1 MNRLPHVV
9 RVVALALAL
18 AGLACGAGGR
28 TSAPGPSG
36 WAPDLL
42 EEIQQRKVLRV
53 AMTLQFPPQF
63 YRDPA
68 TREPAGYDV
77 ELMRMMAKDLGAEL
91 KIEDMDFT
99 GQVPALLAGNVDLIA
114 NGLVNTPERAKT
126 LIFSEPYVPYEL
138 VLMVQR
144 DRGLTSVDALN
155 QPGRIVSM
163 LLGSVSHELAKVLL
177 PKAEL
182 RPLERQDGCM
192 LEVASKRSDA
202 CLLERYLAIPFVRN
216 NSQTTEILATDRPL
230 AIQYGCLALRPGSPR
245 LLYWVNNWLKY
256 YRASGV
262 LDAMYE
268 RIIGP
273 SLKLGPA

>member
-1 MNRLPHVV
+1 MSRFTHAV
-9 RVVALALAL
+9 RAAAFGLAVAS
-18 AGLACGAGGR
+18 LACGPGARTGG
-28 TSAPGPSG
+28 SGPSG
-36 WAPDLL
+36 EAPDLL
-42 EEIQQRKVLRV
+42 DEIQQRKVLRV

-91 KIEDMDFT
+91 QIEDMDFT

-144 DRGLTSVDALN
+144 GRGITSVDSLN
-155 QPGRIVSM
+155 RPGRVVSV
-163 LLGSVSHELAKVLL
+163 LLGSVSHELARLML

-182 RPLERQDGCM
+182 RALERQDGCM
-192 LEVASKRSDA
+192 LEVASQRADA

-216 NSQTTEILATDRPL
+216 NTQTTEILATSSPL
-230 AIQYGCLALRPGSPR
+230 ATQYGCFALRPGSPR

-273 SLKLGPA
+273 SLRL

>member
-1 MNRLPHVV
+1 MR
-9 RVVALALAL
+9 RVTTFGLGVM
-18 AGLACGAGGR
+18 AGVMLMAACGPRDTVGGQAG
-28 TSAPGPSG
+28 A
-36 WAPDLL
+36 ALDLL
-42 EEIQQRKVLRV
+42 EDIQQRKVLRV

-63 YRDPA
+63 YRDPL

-91 KIEDMDFT
+91 QIEDMDFT
-99 GQVPALLAGNVDLIA
+99 GQVPALLSGQVDLIA

-126 LIFSEPYVPYEL
+126 LIFTEPYVPYEL

-144 DRGLTSVDALN
+144 NGGVTSIESLN
-155 QPGRIVSM
+155 QSGRVVSV
-163 LLGSVSHELAKVLL
+163 LLGSVSHELAQLML
-177 PKAEL
+177 PNAEV
-182 RPLERQDGCM
+182 RALERQDACL
-192 LEVASKRSDA
+192 LEVTSKRSHA
-202 CLLERYLAIPFVRN
+202 CLLERYLATPFVRN
-216 NSQTTEILATDRPL
+216 NLQTTEILVTEKPL
-230 AIQYGCLALRPGSPR
+230 ATQYGCLALRPGSPR

-273 SLKLGPA
+273 SLKL